1 MGFDVYLTNNSGV
14 LYSQENDKYTV
25 DDEEFWAMDW
35 SKYGVYDLPAAVK
48 EIQTRTGV
56 KKVAIVG
63 HSQGTTQTFAGMA
76 QIPEW
81 YDENISISALMGP
94 CTTPN
99 KKYFLPLYT
108 KENMDFFSENEIWVI
123 NGPNWTRD
131 RAIIMEK
138 GSQPLIETVKT
149 SESLANN
156 PI

>member
-1 MGFDVYLTNNSGV
+1 
-14 LYSQENDKYTV
+14 
-25 DDEEFWAMDW
+25 MDW

-99 KKYFLPLYT
+99 KKYFEPLYT

-123 NGPNWTRD
+123 SGPNWTRD

-138 GSQPLIETVKT
+138 GSQSLIEATKT
-149 SESLANN
+149 SEKLANN